1 MNISIIGTG
10 YVGLVHGAIM
20 SNFENNVTCIDIDDN
35 KINRLNN
42 FDIPIYEPGLEEIVK
57 TNHERGK
64 LTFSTDYESVKN
76 SDIVFIAV
84 GTPPRKDGSANLD
97 YVFSAAKS
105 ISENIGE
112 TDVVIVTKSTVPVG
126 TTYKIK
132 DIFKKNN
139 YKCKVGFASNPEFL
153 KEGSAVSDSLNPD
166 RIVIGSDED
175 WVEKKLRELYRPF
188 ISNIIC
194 TDILSSEMTKYASNS
209 MLATRISFM
218 NEIANLCQKVG
229 ANVKD
234 VELGMGYDKRIG
246 EKFLKPG
253 CGYGGSCFPKDVKE
267 LIVTGEENGVDMSII
282 KAVDKANDKQKE
294 IPVKYLKEMIGD
306 LYGLKVCVLGAAFK
320 PNTDDIREASSV
332 VIVNKLIENGCNV
345 NIYDPIAIENIKRVF
360 GDKISYYTDKYDAVK
375 GCDAVIVVTEWNEI
389 IYMDWERAFN
399 IMSGYVLVDGRN
411 CLIKNEINK
420 IGFKYRGI

>member
-1 MNISIIGTG
+1 
-10 YVGLVHGAIM
+10 
-20 SNFENNVTCIDIDDN
+20 
-35 KINRLNN
+35 
-42 FDIPIYEPGLEEIVK
+42 
-57 TNHERGK
+57 
-64 LTFSTDYESVKN
+64 
-76 SDIVFIAV
+76 
-84 GTPPRKDGSANLD
+84 
-97 YVFSAAKS
+97 
-105 ISENIGE
+105 
-112 TDVVIVTKSTVPVG
+112 
-126 TTYKIK
+126 
-132 DIFKKNN
+132 
-139 YKCKVGFASNPEFL
+139 
-153 KEGSAVSDSLNPD
+153 
-166 RIVIGSDED
+166 
-175 WVEKKLRELYRPF
+175 
-188 ISNIIC
+188 
-194 TDILSSEMTKYASNS
+194 
-209 MLATRISFM
+209 
-218 NEIANLCQKVG
+218 
-229 ANVKD
+229 
-234 VELGMGYDKRIG
+234 
-246 EKFLKPG
+246 
-253 CGYGGSCFPKDVKE
+253 
-267 LIVTGEENGVDMSII
+267 MSII

>member
-1 MNISIIGTG
+1 M
-10 YVGLVHGAIM
+10 
-20 SNFENNVTCIDIDDN
+20 
-35 KINRLNN
+35 
-42 FDIPIYEPGLEEIVK
+42 IVK
-57 TNHERGK
+57 DTKKFPKEAFPRI
-64 LTFSTDYESVKN
+64 L
-76 SDIVFIAV
+76 IVGI
-84 GTPPRKDGSANLD
+84 
-97 YVFSAAKS
+97 
-105 ISENIGE
+105 
-112 TDVVIVTKSTVPVG
+112 
-126 TTYKIK
+126 
-132 DIFKKNN
+132 
-139 YKCKVGFASNPEFL
+139 
-153 KEGSAVSDSLNPD
+153 
-166 RIVIGSDED
+166 ED
-175 WVEKKLRELYRPF
+175 WVEKKLRELYMPF
-188 ISNIIC
+188 MSNIIC

-218 NEIANLCQKVG
+218 NEIANLCQKIG

-267 LIVTGEENGVDMSII
+267 LIVTREENGVDMSII

-375 GCDAVIVVTEWNEI
+375 DCDAVIVVTEWNEI
-389 IYMDWERAFN
+389 IYMDWERVFN
-399 IMSGYVLVDGRN
+399 IMSGYVLIDGRN
-411 CLIKNEINK
+411 CLKKNEINK